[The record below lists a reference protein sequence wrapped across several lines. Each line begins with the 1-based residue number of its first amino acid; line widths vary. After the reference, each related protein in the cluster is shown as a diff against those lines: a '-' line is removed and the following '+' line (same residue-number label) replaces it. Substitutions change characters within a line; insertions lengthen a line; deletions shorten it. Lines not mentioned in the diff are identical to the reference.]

1 MKISQQH
8 RTNTHVQTQ
17 NIIPKLPP
25 PPNNRNKL
33 KKHTKWQWYRRPRAH
48 NPDLVCDLAT
58 RQSHQ
63 LTNEHAD
70 LLTIVTVGVQEGNTV

>member
-8 RTNTHVQTQ
+8 RTNTKTKYNHETPQ
-17 NIIPKLPP
+17 
-25 PPNNRNKL
+25 NNRNKL
-33 KKHTKWQWYRRPRAH
+33 KNTQSDYSIDTPRAH

-63 LTNEHAD
+63 LTNEHAY
-70 LLTIVTVGVQEGNTV
+70 LLTLVTLGVQEGNTV